1 MASTATP
8 VIAAL
13 LLLRLACHGA
23 AAQPV
28 LANQRVL
35 GENAA
40 FLTQPGISTDVS
52 GALRALAASISQVR
66 LGFALCVPPETT
78 DNTRSPQGKPHIRCC
93 NLFVAMFGAGRDS
106 GMIVTSVGWQS
117 LHQVYRD
124 IRALLWSLIAPT
136 RFRLKADEH
145 CREVSV
151 FVVFACE
158 GSRRMY
164 DNVYDV

>member
-52 GALRALAASISQVR
+52 GALRALAGSISQVR
-66 LGFALCVPPETT
+66 LGFIALCVLPDTT
-78 DNTRSPQGKPHIRCC
+78 DSTRSPLGKPHIRCC
-93 NLFVAMFGAGRDS
+93 NLFVAMCGAGRDS
-106 GMIVTSVGWQS
+106 GRIAMSVGRQS
-117 LHQVYRD
+117 L
-124 IRALLWSLIAPT
+124 
-136 RFRLKADEH
+136 
-145 CREVSV
+145 
-151 FVVFACE
+151 
-158 GSRRMY
+158 RR
-164 DNVYDV
+164 VC